1 MFKVETARRS
11 KKIKTI
17 TVDVQAASETINLVA
32 MVRSALNGA
41 RIGTDCGELCGDMR
55 RLKREREQHPAKGA
69 AIMHF
74 YDVPL
79 PTTFHY

>member
-17 TVDVQAASETINLVA
+17 KVDVQEASETINLVA

-41 RIGTDCGELCGDMR
+41 EIGTDS
-55 RLKREREQHPAKGA
+55 GA
-69 AIMHF
+69 LYYVMSE
-74 YDVPL
+74 
-79 PTTFHY
+79 